1 MSNEAN
7 VERSKLPLVYS
18 CSGCSSA
25 AQTSNDVAIALDRR
39 NLAEMSCIA
48 GVGGDVPKLVKVAKS
63 GRQIVAIDGC
73 ALACVKSTLARHGV
87 QPTVWH
93 ELSKYDVAKVYGADP
108 DRGNVERVLEI
119 VIESIPK

>member
-1 MSNEAN
+1 
-7 VERSKLPLVYS
+7 
-18 CSGCSSA
+18 
-25 AQTSNDVAIALDRR
+25 
-39 NLAEMSCIA
+39 
-48 GVGGDVPKLVKVAKS
+48 
-63 GRQIVAIDGC
+63 
-73 ALACVKSTLARHGV
+73 V